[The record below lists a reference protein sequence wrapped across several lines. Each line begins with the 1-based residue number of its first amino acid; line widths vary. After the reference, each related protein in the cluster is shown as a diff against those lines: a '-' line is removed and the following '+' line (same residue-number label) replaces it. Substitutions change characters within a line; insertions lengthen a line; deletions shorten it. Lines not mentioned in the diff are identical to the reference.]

1 MKAAKGVCIVLVF
14 VLALISTAFSQEAA
28 QCRAD
33 LKMWVPVFKAI
44 YDAPECQ
51 GDGTVA
57 CAFAAPVKNL
67 TSGQL
72 TTIAA
77 EMDCCAKLDIEGDRY
92 LYQRVATRAENIL
105 VMRTA
110 YFLKESNQSAAF
122 AEWES
127 KRIH

>member
-1 MKAAKGVCIVLVF
+1 MKSAKCIFIVLV
-14 VLALISTAFSQEAA
+14 LISPAFSQEGA

-33 LKMWVPVFKAI
+33 LKTWMPMFKAV

-57 CAFAAPVKNL
+57 CAFAAPIKNL

-77 EMDCCAKLDIEGDRY
+77 EMDSCAKLDADGDRY

-122 AEWES
+122 AKWEA
-127 KRIH
+127 KQAK

>member
-1 MKAAKGVCIVLVF
+1 MKAAKGFWIVLV
-14 VLALISTAFSQEAA
+14 LISPAFAQEGA
-28 QCRAD
+28 QCRAE
-33 LKMWVPVFKAI
+33 LKTWLPMFKAI

-72 TTIAA
+72 TTIAD
-77 EMDCCAKLDIEGDRY
+77 EMDSCAKLDIEGDRY

-122 AEWES
+122 AAWES
-127 KRIH
+127 KHSH

>member
-1 MKAAKGVCIVLVF
+1 MKAAKCIFIVLV
-14 VLALISTAFSQEAA
+14 LISPAFAQDVA

-33 LKMWVPVFKAI
+33 VKTWMPMFKAV

-51 GDGTVA
+51 GDGTIA
-57 CAFAAPVKNL
+57 CGFAAPIKNL

-72 TTIAA
+72 ATVVS
-77 EMDCCAKLDIEGDRY
+77 EMDSCAKLDTDGDHY

-110 YFLKESNQSAAF
+110 YFLKETNQSAAF
-122 AEWES
+122 AAWES
-127 KRIH
+127 KHTH

>member
-1 MKAAKGVCIVLVF
+1 MKAVKGLLIVLV
-14 VLALISTAFSQEAA
+14 LISPAFAQEVS
-28 QCRAD
+28 QCRED
-33 LKMWVPVFKAI
+33 LKTWMPMFKAI

-57 CAFAAPVKNL
+57 CAFAAPVKNQ

-77 EMDCCAKLDIEGDRY
+77 EMDSCAKLDTEGDRY

-110 YFLKESNQSAAF
+110 YFLKDSNQSAAF
-122 AEWES
+122 AAWES
-127 KRIH
+127 KHGH

>member
-1 MKAAKGVCIVLVF
+1 MKAVKGLFIVLV
-14 VLALISTAFSQEAA
+14 LISPAFAEDVA

-33 LKMWVPVFKAI
+33 LKTWMPMFKAV
-44 YDAPECQ
+44 YDVPECRD
-51 GDGTVA
+51 DGTVA

-77 EMDCCAKLDIEGDRY
+77 EMDSCAKLDIEGDRY
-92 LYQRVATRAENIL
+92 LYQRVATRTENIL

-110 YFLKESNQSAAF
+110 YFLKETNQSAAF
-122 AEWES
+122 AAWES
-127 KRIH
+127 KHSH